1 MSAIC
6 RASAVLVLLL
16 IVWSSNAAETEGA
29 LSTSAD
35 APRYELVP
43 GQELTYR
50 LNWSTSYQKG
60 DRRSVIDERTD
71 VTVWVLRANGD
82 GSRRL
87 GFRET
92 EARTKTAGGKKEE
105 GEPGTTLF
113 YADVFP
119 DGREQ
124 PRWAVAPTVNLAAV
138 LFPPLPRDL
147 AQAKA
152 GWSGTPQE
160 FRFVC
165 GPAESPGERF
175 VFDAKIETPFDK
187 TMGDSHDS
195 KYTFNMSRGLI
206 VRSDDAWARD
216 SKIQGKGG
224 GTTELLGAKAIDPA
238 AMEQLA
244 GDAAR
249 YFPAVEIYDARMRK
263 AAEAT
268 PDEARQQ
275 VDSALAELKSIAT
288 ALRQPDFKADAGEW
302 IAEHDR
308 WARDVVQHATDL
320 AGRIGKPAPAFE
332 TTDLDGNKV
341 RLPDLRGKVVVLDF
355 WYRGCGWCI
364 RSMPQM
370 NQLAGDFAGQPVAIL
385 GMNIDTDPADARIV
399 ADAMRLKY
407 PTLQAEK
414 IADPFGVTG
423 YPTVILIDRHGT
435 VRAMHDGFN
444 PTLRQD
450 LGKAVRALLAEK

>member
-1 MSAIC
+1 MPAIC

-29 LSTSAD
+29 PSTSAD

-43 GQELTYR
+43 GQELTYQ
-50 LNWSTSYQKG
+50 LNWSTWYQKG

-87 GFRET
+87 VFRET

-105 GEPGTTLF
+105 SKPGTTLF

-119 DGREQ
+119 DGREP
-124 PRWAVAPTVNLAAV
+124 PRWEGAPTVNLATV
-138 LFPPLPRDL
+138 LFPPLPRDS
-147 AQAKA
+147 AEAKA

-165 GPAESPGERF
+165 GPAESSGERF
-175 VFDAKIETPFDK
+175 VFNAKIETPFDK
-187 TMGDSHDS
+187 TMGDSHSS
-195 KYTFNMSRGLI
+195 KYTFDVSRGLI
-206 VRSDDAWARD
+206 MRSDDAWARD
-216 SKIQGKGG
+216 SKLQSKGG

-238 AMEQLA
+238 AMAQLTS
-244 GDAAR
+244 DADR
-249 YFPAVEIYDARMRK
+249 YFAAVEAYDARMHK
-263 AAEAT
+263 AGEAT
-268 PDEARQQ
+268 PEEARRQ
-275 VDSALAELKSIAT
+275 VDNALAELKSLTT
-288 ALRQPDFKADAGEW
+288 ALRQSDFKADAGEW

-341 RLPDLRGKVVVLDF
+341 RLADLRGKIVVLDF

-364 RSMPQM
+364 RAMPQM
-370 NQLAGDFAGQPVAIL
+370 NQLADDFAGQPVAIL
-385 GMNIDTDPADARIV
+385 GMNIDVDRADARIV
-399 ADAMRLKY
+399 AEAMALKY
-407 PTLQAEK
+407 PTLRAEK
-414 IADPFGVTG
+414 IADQFGVTG
-423 YPTVILIDRHGT
+423 YPTIILIDRHGT

-450 LGKAVRALLAEK
+450 LRRAIRDLLPEK